1 VRAEQQAKQRA
12 AHARKQAP
20 ARAQKQAQQQSA
32 ARAQNRAQHQAA
44 TIAARNNAQQLQPLN
59 YQENQLAQARH
70 KAELTR
76 IRAERKK
83 CRLKRQRAQQVANA
97 QQPAQSRSPKVVSRT
112 RHRRADGALV
122 IVERGRDGKLLN
134 RRVIAAK
141 DSRKQRAAMN
151 APAHAV
157 SNSSRYNP
165 GGTTTTMRRRSD
177 GANVHIVRDQ
187 SGNVISRRVQKDVSR
202 QHKRREA
209 PRVINTRTRQLDDE
223 TTKTVRHLADG
234 GRVVVIR
241 DNEGYVIDRRM
252 FDSYGSEQ
260 RASHNGRRRRF
271 RHHNRD
277 INLFLPAPLPIPV
290 EHYVVET
297 QSASEE
303 MIEEA
308 FLAPP
313 VYEPERRYTI
323 DEVKQDT
330 GIRSS
335 LRRVDLDT
343 ITFHT
348 GDDQIPEF
356 QIFKLSRLASVISML
371 IEDDPDEVFLIEGH
385 TDAVGSD
392 DMNLFLSV
400 RCANSVRQALVDTF
414 NVSIKNLVAEGY
426 GEDYLKIPTQGP
438 EHRNRRV
445 TVRRITPLISQAGIN

>member
-1 VRAEQQAKQRA
+1 VRAERQAKQRA
-12 AHARKQAP
+12 AQARKQAKQAQ

-32 ARAQNRAQHQAA
+32 ARAQKRAQRQAA
-44 TIAARNNAQQLQPLN
+44 QNNVQQLQPLN
-59 YQENQLAQARH
+59 YQENQLAQARR
-70 KAELTR
+70 KAELVR
-76 IRAERKK
+76 IRAERRKR
-83 CRLKRQRAQQVANA
+83 RLKRQRAQQAANA

-165 GGTTTTMRRRSD
+165 DGTTTTMRRRSD

-202 QHKRREA
+202 QYKRREA
-209 PRVINTRTRQLDDE
+209 PRVINTWTRQLDDG
-223 TTKTVRHLADG
+223 TTKTVRRLADG

-313 VYEPERRYTI
+313 VYELERRYTI

-356 QIFKLSRLASVISML
+356 QISKLSRLASVISML
-371 IEDDPDEVFLIEGH
+371 IEGDPDEVFLIEGH
-385 TDAVGSD
+385 TDVVGSD

-400 RCANSVRQALVDTF
+400 RRANSVRQALVDTF
-414 NVSIKNLVAEGY
+414 YVPIKNLAAEGY

-438 EHRNRRV
+438 EHRNHRV